1 MLGFAGQAS
10 SIKHRNAILPQE
22 DQKIAAEFDYSIAPT
37 NINHVRLTPA
47 LGVNAEAVEAVRA
60 RRRTFMVTVFSG
72 ENTGGRKIVQVELRP
87 VKTHACML
95 KKCLAAIQNF

>member
-1 MLGFAGQAS
+1 MEYLEHVHVCLDSPDKSKFDQTS
-10 SIKHRNAILPQE
+10 VPPQK
-22 DQKIAAEFDYSIAPT
+22 DPKIAAEFDYSIAPT

-72 ENTGGRKIVQVELRP
+72 EIREAER
-87 VKTHACML
+87 
-95 KKCLAAIQNF
+95 